1 MSDLAERLRRRAA
14 SERTA
19 GGQLVYADPLM
30 LVAAAEELEALRR
43 ELTDAKA
50 ILAEMYRRLA

>member
-1 MSDLAERLRRRAA
+1 MSDLVERLRRRAA
-14 SERTA
+14 SVRTP
-19 GGQLVYADPLM
+19 GGQLVYADPAM
-30 LVAAAEELEALRR
+30 LAAAADELEALRR